1 MTPRSTK
8 TYYAAW
14 AIAILLLLIALF
26 GGWIKPHG
34 ITPADKIN
42 LIPAQVD
49 GKLKY
54 LKPPFAPD
62 STYWLGTDHRGFDI
76 LSLLLNGFKYTLGT
90 ALTVTVFRF
99 LFALPWGLW
108 SGTTGR
114 GENALRTM
122 QWIISA
128 VPAFIFLFPPLY
140 GMYFGLKLNLGVK
153 ANPHYIMMFTM
164 LFFVMVTFLGI
175 FPLAYQISQRA
186 KHYNEKL
193 FVEASRL
200 MGGGPL
206 HTIRRHIMPSM
217 RFELLF
223 QFLSE
228 FVQVLFLLGQLAVFN
243 IVVGGTETL
252 EYGDFGVDYV
262 IPVTITGEWCSLIAY
277 GAKYVRLYPWI
288 IVSAGTFFTAV
299 ILALQFLLS
308 QLKKRYGEIIDR
320 A

>member
-1 MTPRSTK
+1 M
-8 TYYAAW
+8 YYLAS
-14 AIAILLLLIALF
+14 AIVIALLLLALF

-34 ITPADKIN
+34 ISAADKIN
-42 LIPAQVD
+42 LIPTQEG

-54 LKPPFAPD
+54 LKPPFAPNA
-62 STYWLGTDHRGFDI
+62 TFWLGTDHRGFDL

-90 ALTVTVFRF
+90 ALAVTLSRF

-140 GMYFGLKLNLGVK
+140 GMYFGLKLNLGAK
-153 ANPHYIMMFTM
+153 ANPDHIMMFAV

-206 HTIRRHIMPSM
+206 HTMTRHLLPSM
-217 RFELLF
+217 RLELLF
-223 QFLSE
+223 LFLGE
-228 FVQVLFLLGQLAVFN
+228 FVQVLFLLGQLAVFY

-252 EYGDFGVDYV
+252 EYGDFGVDFV
-262 IPVTITGEWCSLIAY
+262 IPITTTGEWTSLIAY
-277 GAKYVRLYPWI
+277 GARFVRIYPWI
-288 IVSAGTFFTAV
+288 IISAGGFFTAV
-299 ILALQFLLS
+299 ILALQFWIN
-308 QLKKRYGEIIDR
+308 QLKKRYGGLMDR
-320 A
+320 S